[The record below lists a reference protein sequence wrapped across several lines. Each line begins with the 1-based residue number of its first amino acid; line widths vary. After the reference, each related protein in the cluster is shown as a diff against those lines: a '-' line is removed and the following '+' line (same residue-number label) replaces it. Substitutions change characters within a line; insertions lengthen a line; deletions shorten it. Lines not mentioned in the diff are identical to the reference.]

1 MQDARINIFNTP
13 FSRYGAYLSVTAEDG
28 RLVIHNSRLR
38 FQEGALFAVTAGRGG
53 EQAAWEVSASPWE
66 GRLKAEAARRPSISG
81 TTAPSFSGAGGWT
94 WILR

>member
-53 EQAAWEVSASPWE
+53 EQAAW
-66 GRLKAEAARRPSISG
+66 
-81 TTAPSFSGAGGWT
+81 
-94 WILR
+94 